1 MPHTHAVLHIFLLE
15 GQSYLKFRDLKSVES
30 ALLKWLDLKSSMQG
44 FYPLHHEGNQMEQ
57 AS

>member
-1 MPHTHAVLHIFLLE
+1 MLFCIYFSWKGKVTWNSETF
-15 GQSYLKFRDLKSVES
+15 KSVES

-44 FYPLHHEGNQMEQ
+44 FYPLHHEGNQMEW